1 MHSSITPVQLFLFL
15 FFTHLF
21 HFICAEKRAVSDPS
35 PIIHRINWSIG
46 RTRLSIVFPPVAHWL
61 RPVSKAS
68 PYQYL
73 PKPTRISSRDQPASI
88 LLHSQIM
95 HIFSS
100 FHLYF
105 SSVTEE
111 KCAKSHPLPA
121 ISTSTRQTNSSLLF
135 LSPNN
140 VRQYEWKKK
149 TVPIPTSG
157 PVQNSH
163 GSSELETA
171 VSRPHSLG
179 LLPTSTNTHTQGYQT
194 TISWNRSSR
203 PIRSPTGN
211 QVGKKHFLS
220 KSRERERERERERD
234 WQWTRDKNK
243 QIKWNKKKIQFQ
255 PRYNQVN
262 GAGSGANFK
271 VDFTGQQTAKMNIT
285 SRSENKRGIGIGKGR
300 RERER
305 EREMNR

>member
-1 MHSSITPVQLFLFL
+1 M
-15 FFTHLF
+15 
-21 HFICAEKRAVSDPS
+21 
-35 PIIHRINWSIG
+35 
-46 RTRLSIVFPPVAHWL
+46 
-61 RPVSKAS
+61 
-68 PYQYL
+68 
-73 PKPTRISSRDQPASI
+73 
-88 LLHSQIM
+88 
-95 HIFSS
+95 
-100 FHLYF
+100 
-105 SSVTEE
+105 
-111 KCAKSHPLPA
+111 
-121 ISTSTRQTNSSLLF
+121 
-135 LSPNN
+135 
-140 VRQYEWKKK
+140 KKK

-243 QIKWNKKKIQFQ
+243 QIKWNKKKNSISTPLQSSKWRRIGRQFQ
-255 PRYNQVN
+255 
-262 GAGSGANFK
+262 
-271 VDFTGQQTAKMNIT
+271 
-285 SRSENKRGIGIGKGR
+285 SRFHRTTNCKNPVRKQKRNRNRKR
-300 RERER
+300 KKRERER

>member
-1 MHSSITPVQLFLFL
+1 M
-15 FFTHLF
+15 
-21 HFICAEKRAVSDPS
+21 
-35 PIIHRINWSIG
+35 
-46 RTRLSIVFPPVAHWL
+46 
-61 RPVSKAS
+61 
-68 PYQYL
+68 
-73 PKPTRISSRDQPASI
+73 
-88 LLHSQIM
+88 
-95 HIFSS
+95 
-100 FHLYF
+100 
-105 SSVTEE
+105 
-111 KCAKSHPLPA
+111 
-121 ISTSTRQTNSSLLF
+121 
-135 LSPNN
+135 
-140 VRQYEWKKK
+140 KKK

-220 KSRERERERERERD
+220 KSREREREREREID
-234 WQWTRDKNK
+234 NGHAIKTNK
-243 QIKWNKKKIQFQ
+243 SNETKKKIQFQ